1 MKIAIISDTHGFL
14 DDQIINH
21 LQDADEIWHAGDI
34 GTIEV
39 IDKLEQLTGRLRV
52 VYGNIDSQKIRLI
65 APEAQGFTIDGC
77 RILITH
83 IAGNMPGYN
92 VAVRHYIDRFRPNI
106 LVCGHSHILKVIN
119 DKRNNLLFINPGS
132 CGHHGIHKVRTMIKF
147 EVIDGKPSNMNV
159 IEFGK
164 RGKIN

>member
-14 DDQIINH
+14 DNQVIKH

-39 IDKLEQLTGRLRV
+39 IDKLEQLTGRLRL

-77 RILITH
+77 RILMIH

-92 VAVRHYIDRFRPNI
+92 AAVRAYIGRFRPNI
-106 LVCGHSHILKVIN
+106 LVCGHSHILKVMN

-147 EVIDGKPSNMNV
+147 EIIDGKPANMNV

-164 RGKIN
+164 RGMIN